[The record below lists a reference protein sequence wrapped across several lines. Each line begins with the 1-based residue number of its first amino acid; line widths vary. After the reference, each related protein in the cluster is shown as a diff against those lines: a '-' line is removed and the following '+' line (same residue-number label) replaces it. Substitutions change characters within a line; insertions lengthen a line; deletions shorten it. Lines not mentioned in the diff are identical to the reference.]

1 MVQKDAGS
9 ILEVLKDILKNI
21 DILSKK
27 YPFSDIKPYKEFYSD
42 AGSEFQNKKIKQ
54 YLQKNNFHQ
63 IILVGDVKA
72 FFAER
77 VIRTLSNLASSMQQN
92 LETFDIFKDL
102 KFLQDTYNKNYH
114 STIKTTPFL
123 AISKIVEPPKWK
135 NLNIA
140 QNLMPK
146 DFIFNFKKNKALID
160 QKMLKSKFKPLDV
173 VRLSTKR
180 EQFAKRS
187 ISEKWT
193 NELFMVK
200 SIHRPVLSMEPLQFS
215 IIDLRNQQILGRFYP
230 FELKMASYAETVVIN
245 SIVKYEEKKIFCYI
259 AEFSIFPYF

>member
-1 MVQKDAGS
+1 
-9 ILEVLKDILKNI
+9 
-21 DILSKK
+21 
-27 YPFSDIKPYKEFYSD
+27 
-42 AGSEFQNKKIKQ
+42 
-54 YLQKNNFHQ
+54 
-63 IILVGDVKA
+63 
-72 FFAER
+72 
-77 VIRTLSNLASSMQQN
+77 
-92 LETFDIFKDL
+92 
-102 KFLQDTYNKNYH
+102 
-114 STIKTTPFL
+114 
-123 AISKIVEPPKWK
+123 
-135 NLNIA
+135 
-140 QNLMPK
+140 
-146 DFIFNFKKNKALID
+146 
-160 QKMLKSKFKPLDV
+160 MLKSKFKPLDV